1 MDQVGKRTL
10 KVLRELLVDDGGE
23 VTSVVEDHVKGLA
36 TLEASNGLFDAPV
49 VLLLSLTLPGEDG
62 DTSSSDAIFSSV

>member
-1 MDQVGKRTL
+1 MNQSRRRTL
-10 KVLRELLVDDGGE
+10 EVLGELLVDDGGE

-36 TLEASNGLFDAPV
+36 TREASDGLLDAPV
-49 VLLLSLTLPGEDG
+49 VLLLSFTLPGEDG

>member
-1 MDQVGKRTL
+1 M
-10 KVLRELLVDDGGE
+10 DDGGE

-36 TLEASNGLFDAPV
+36 ALEASNGLLDAPV

>member
-1 MDQVGKRTL
+1 LDHGKKRTL
-10 KVLRELLVDDGGE
+10 EVLRELLVDNGGE

-36 TLEASNGLFDAPV
+36 TFKASDGLLDAPV

-62 DTSSSDAIFSSV
+62 DTSGSDAIFSSV